1 MKKSL
6 ISTNEIKLFVLM
18 LITYAATIYF
28 IVTRAYFLIL
38 LLFVINS
45 CLNIVCLYNIFKNY
59 NLISKEDALRDYE
72 QYTNKNNTHKKG
84 AHKEALDTEKQSLIN
99 QASRTIAHLQTVNTK
114 LMEENRELK
123 QRLNLPL

>member
-6 ISTNEIKLFVLM
+6 ISPKEIKLFVLM
-18 LITYAATIYF
+18 LITYAAMVYF
-28 IVTRAYFLIL
+28 IVTREYFFIL

-45 CLNIVCLYNIFKNY
+45 CLNIVCFYNIFKNY
-59 NLISKEDALRDYE
+59 NLILKEDALRYYG

-84 AHKEALDTEKQSLIN
+84 TYKEDLEAEKQSLIN
-99 QASRTIAHLQTVNTK
+99 QASRTIVHLQTVNTK
-114 LMEENRELK
+114 LMEENKELK